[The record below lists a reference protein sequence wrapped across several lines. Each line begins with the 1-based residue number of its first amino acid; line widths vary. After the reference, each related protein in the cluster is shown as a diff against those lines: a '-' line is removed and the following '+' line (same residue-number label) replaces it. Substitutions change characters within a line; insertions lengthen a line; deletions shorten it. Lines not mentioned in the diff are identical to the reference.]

1 MNRRN
6 RIFFAETSADL
17 VLGGK
22 LTAEAFAVHF
32 EDQMHP
38 GQADRLLRLLYVS
51 LAQFTRNGATMLGD
65 EPMGFL

>member
-6 RIFFAETSADL
+6 RIFLAETSADL
-17 VLGGK
+17 VLAGK

-38 GQADRLLRLLYVS
+38 GKAARLRRLLYAS
-51 LAQFTRNGATMLGD
+51 LAQFAHNGATMLW
-65 EPMGFL
+65 